1 MQGPLPTAEGLAA
14 ADFNIQS
21 NDFVSQVARF
31 LFFETLHSCM
41 NIVVIVGASL
51 GVRQSAQDF
60 LQLGFGLRIVQGGRS
75 GI

>member
-14 ADFNIQS
+14 ADFDIHS
-21 NDFVSQVARF
+21 NDFVRQVARF
-31 LFFETLHSCM
+31 LFFETLRSCM